1 MLPEKMAFWNKL
13 VPSLAKR
20 VPTMIPIIRPTTAAT
35 LAPTGR
41 KEAITDKGWIF
52 TFEDNEL
59 RRVITGVRSRAQERT

>member
-13 VPSLAKR
+13 VPSLAEH
-20 VPTMIPIIRPTTAAT
+20 VPIVIPINRPTTAAT
-35 LAPTGR
+35 LAPAGQ
-41 KEAITDKGWIF
+41 KEAITDKGWIL